1 MPFFVVLACT
11 RLQWLT
17 AEPAPTPPFAV
28 YCTSLSPTLMTT
40 FDELPSWRSASSCSR
55 RRNNVQVSSRFSQS
69 RTIRTSGV
77 ICSKHNF
84 CALNHRKLR
93 KRIKE
98 IIHPFGPNSIARQIK
113 PINLSFDQQVWRS
126 NGSRH
131 RLRRYWL

>member
-84 CALNHRKLR
+84 CALIFRAHIVLFKCGAQRIYGDNRKLR

-98 IIHPFGPNSIARQIK
+98 IIHLYQILLPDK
-113 PINLSFDQQVWRS
+113 
-126 NGSRH
+126 
-131 RLRRYWL
+131 